1 MREHRPAGAANP
13 ADAIDAEGETLLH
26 MRIPA
31 LARRLKD
38 VRDAVRAAV
47 LGCGC
52 SDTIAGD
59 IVIAVDEAC
68 QNIVRHAYA
77 DEPGGEFIVEVRRDG
92 NAVVVLLRDFAKV
105 VDPDSIRPRNLDDLR
120 PGGLGTHFMREIMDD
135 IAFQQAPG
143 TRGNLLRMVKRI
155 A

>member
-1 MREHRPAGAANP
+1 MRERGRERVGNAG
-13 ADAIDAEGETLLH
+13 EGETLLH
-26 MRIPA
+26 MRVPA
-31 LARRLKD
+31 LAGKLKD
-38 VRDAVRAAV
+38 IRDAVRTAV

-52 SDTIAGD
+52 SDAVAAD

-92 NAVVVLLRDFAKV
+92 GCVVVLLRDFAAV
-105 VDPDSIRPRNLDDLR
+105 VDPDTIQPRRLDDLR

-135 IAFQQAPG
+135 VAYQETPG
-143 TRGNLLRMVKRI
+143 TRGNLLRMVKQI

>member
-1 MREHRPAGAANP
+1 MSERRPEYAGNP
-13 ADAIDAEGETLLH
+13 AEAVAETLLH
-26 MRIPA
+26 MRVPA
-31 LARRLKD
+31 LAGRLKD
-38 VRDAVRAAV
+38 ARDAVRKAV

-52 SDTIAGD
+52 SDAVTGD
-59 IVIAVDEAC
+59 IVIAVGEAC

-77 DEPGGEFIVEVRRDG
+77 GEPGGEFIVEVRRDG
-92 NAVVVLLRDFAKV
+92 DTVVVLLRDFAKV
-105 VDPDSIRPRNLDDLR
+105 VDPDSIRPRRLDDLR

-135 IAFQQAPG
+135 VAFQEAPG

>member
-1 MREHRPAGAANP
+1 MRECHPAGAGNP
-13 ADAIDAEGETLLH
+13 AEGEPLLH
-26 MRIPA
+26 MRVPA
-31 LARRLKD
+31 LAGGLKD
-38 VRDAVRAAV
+38 IRDAVRKAV

-52 SDTIAGD
+52 SDAVTGD

-77 DEPGGEFIVEVRRDG
+77 GEPGGEFIVEIRRDG
-92 NAVVVLLRDFAKV
+92 DSVVVLLRDFARV
-105 VDPDSIRPRNLDDLR
+105 VDPNSIRPRRLDDLR

-135 IAFQQAPG
+135 VDYQEAPG